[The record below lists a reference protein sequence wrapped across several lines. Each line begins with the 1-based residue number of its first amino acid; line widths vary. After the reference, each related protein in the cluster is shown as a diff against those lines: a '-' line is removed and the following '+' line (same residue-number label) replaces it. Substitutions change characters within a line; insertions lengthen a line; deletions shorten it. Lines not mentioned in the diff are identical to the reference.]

1 MALQAEEAVGQGVV
15 ALLLEQAY
23 SQKLAAGLAHFAA
36 GGVQVVD
43 VHPVIAPFVA
53 EIALRLGNFVGVV
66 GEGVVYAAAVDVE
79 VVSQMLHADAGAL
92 DVPAGVA
99 DAPGGVPLERLVL
112 ELALGE
118 PEHEVVLVALVRV
131 LLDAL
136 AHADVQ
142 IVRVE
147 VVEHIVLFKLAGV
160 EVHVAAGKVGV
171 AGVHELGDYLDVLVD
186 AVGGRLHD
194 VWGLDVE
201 LGAVVEEGVG
211 VELGYLHDGLVL
223 ALGALEHL
231 VLAGVGVGAE
241 VADVGDVHDAL
252 DVVAEVA
259 EVLLKYVLHDVAAQ
273 VADVRVVVH
282 GGAAGVHL
290 HDVGVVGYE
299 FFLSARGAVVELHA
313 VSLSFVLSA
322 AASAALSSL
331 SSFLSATTS
340 CTRGSVTCICS
351 TFST

>member
-1 MALQAEEAVGQGVV
+1 M
-15 ALLLEQAY
+15 
-23 SQKLAAGLAHFAA
+23 
-36 GGVQVVD
+36 
-43 VHPVIAPFVA
+43 HPIIAPFVA
-53 EIALRLGNFVGVV
+53 EIALRLGDFVGVV
-66 GEGVVYAAAVDVE
+66 GEGVIYAAAVDVE
-79 VVSQMLHADAGAL
+79 VFSQMLHADAGAL

-99 DAPGGVPLERLVL
+99 DAPGGVPLQGLVL

-118 PEHEVVLVALVRV
+118 PEDEVVLVALVRV

-142 IVRVE
+142 VVRVE
-147 VVEHIVLFKLAGV
+147 VVEDVVLFQLAGV
-160 EVHVAAGKVGV
+160 EVDVAAGEVGV
-171 AGVHELGDYLDVLVD
+171 AGVHELRDNLDVLVD
-186 AVGGRLHD
+186 AVRGGLDD
-194 VWGLDVE
+194 VGRLDVE

-211 VELGYLHDGLVL
+211 VELCNLHDGLVL
-223 ALGALEHL
+223 ALCALEHL
-231 VLAGVGVGAE
+231 VLAGVGVGAQ

-259 EVLLKYVLHDVAAQ
+259 QVLLEHVLHDVAAE
-273 VADVRVVVH
+273 VADVRVVVD

-299 FFLSARGAVVELHA
+299 FFLRAGGAVVELHA
-313 VSLSFVLSA
+313 VSLSFALSPA
-322 AASAALSSL
+322 ARAALSSL

-340 CTRGSVTCICS
+340 WTRGSVTCICS